1 MTEESKKYPEVL
13 IWLLTIVV
21 IFQSVFIVKT
31 FDKVSELKPL
41 DKNFSEDQK
50 AEIRFS
56 FEPSK
61 IDLKKGESTRVD
73 LVLTPGK
80 KVNVSGMDI
89 ILTFDP
95 GLIQISQ
102 SEIYKILPT
111 VIANN
116 ENEVK
121 GRIGWTYLNEKVE
134 PVWLNT
140 ATNVLSLT
148 VKGKSQGKGKITV
161 LQEEKLASTVVVED
175 VTARKIPFA
184 AGELEITVR

>member
-13 IWLLTIVV
+13 IWLLTVVV